1 MVILMADEKPINA
14 MYGTKMK
21 LDLNKLRNNSKEE
34 ETAEEV
40 VETVET
46 KAVEPVEEV
55 VETTQEETVEE
66 TVEEV
71 VEEPEEEV
79 VEEPVEEVPEE
90 EVAEEIEEVPEEE
103 VVEEAAEEEVPE
115 EEAPE
120 EPVEETTEETSD
132 KDDISKKLDDLKA
145 KLKEKES
152 KLSNQSSELNYLT
165 NKIIPKL
172 KSENKELNKLK
183 NELSNALESSTK
195 KYFDQLDINADL
207 SDKLGKIGAE
217 GAVNKVRTDK
227 LESELASIKDKYEA
241 KIDEYKQKL
250 NSVDMSELTD
260 LKEENKNLKSE
271 ISDLNDEL
279 DKTKEENANL
289 SNEINDLRQKLI
301 EIGDYKEEVDAK
313 TKATISKLEEENSSL
328 KTDLK
333 IKQSSYDKLSNDSNK
348 TISDLRKEVA
358 RLEEALEKESNKGL
372 FNRFK

>member
-21 LDLNKLRNNSKEE
+21 LDLDKLKNDSKEK

-46 KAVEPVEEV
+46 KAAEPVEEV
-55 VETTQEETVEE
+55 VETPQEETVEE

-71 VEEPEEEV
+71 AEEPKEEV
-79 VEEPVEEVPEE
+79 VEEVVEEAAEEEAPEE
-90 EVAEEIEEVPEEE
+90 EVAEEIEE
-103 VVEEAAEEEVPE
+103 
-115 EEAPE
+115 APE
-120 EPVEETTEETSD
+120 EVVEETTEETSD

-227 LESELASIKDKYEA
+227 LESELSSIKDKYEA

-250 NSVDMSELTD
+250 NSVDMSELND
-260 LKEENKNLKSE
+260 LKDENKNLNSE
-271 ISDLNDEL
+271 ISDLNEEL

-289 SNEINDLRQKLI
+289 SNEVNDLRQKLI

-313 TKATISKLEEENSSL
+313 TKATISKLEDENASL